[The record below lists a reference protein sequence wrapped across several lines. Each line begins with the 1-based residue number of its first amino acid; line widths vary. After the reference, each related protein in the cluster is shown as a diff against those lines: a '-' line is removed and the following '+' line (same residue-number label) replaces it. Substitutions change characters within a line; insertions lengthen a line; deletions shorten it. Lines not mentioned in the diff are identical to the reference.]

1 MAEKQEEMMQAA
13 LEYCSLIEHME
24 DHENNILSSLTQL
37 LPRLHAGIAALSS
50 GKDADCYINE
60 ADLDARFELFSR
72 LRQLLGE
79 RDSYW
84 LEYDLQGNED
94 CKSGSLADDL
104 TDIYCELK
112 SGLLSLEEK
121 LKDREEAIDGWRCG
135 YKVHWGKHLVD
146 AEKHLY
152 DLQARNQL

>member
-1 MAEKQEEMMQAA
+1 MDAA
-13 LEYCSLIEHME
+13 RAYCALIEQADDGHQQ
-24 DHENNILSSLTQL
+24 ILPQL
-37 LPRLHAGIAALSS
+37 IEVLPRLHASIAAFNQQ
-50 GKDADCYINE
+50 KDDDCHVMD

-84 LEYDLQGNED
+84 LEYDVQTDEE

-112 SGLLSLEEK
+112 NGLLSLEEHSK
-121 LKDREEAIDGWRCG
+121 EPDEAVDSWRCG

-152 DLQARNQL
+152 DLQSRNQI

>member
-1 MAEKQEEMMQAA
+1 MAHKHEEMMQAA
-13 LEYCSLIEHME
+13 LEYCSLIEQIDDSKKE
-24 DHENNILSSLTQL
+24 ILPSLLEL
-37 LPRLHAGIAALSS
+37 LPRLHAGIAAFSAD
-50 GKDADCYINE
+50 KEADCHVSE

-72 LRQLLGE
+72 LRQLLGD

-84 LEYDLQGNED
+84 LEYDVVPNEE

-112 SGLLSLEEK
+112 SGLLSMEEN
-121 LKDREEAIDGWRCG
+121 LKNQDQAIDDWRCG
-135 YKVHWGKHLVD
+135 YKIHWGKHLVD

-152 DLQARNQL
+152 DLQAQNQI